1 LTVGVGWLPET
12 AFFYL
17 LIFARVGSILMLM
30 PALGEQ
36 AINARSRLGFALV
49 FALVLHPLLAPTLPR
64 LPATLPEI
72 VVLLIHELVIG
83 LIIGAMARIAV
94 MSATVAGSIIAFQTG
109 LSVAQTAD
117 PTQGGV
123 QGAVI
128 GTFMSMVGITLI
140 FATDLHH
147 LALAAIYDSYM
158 VFTPTDPL
166 MLDDVSQMVI
176 RVVSSTFSIGVQMSA
191 PFIVFGLVFNL
202 GSGILAR
209 LMPQLQVYYLLM
221 PANVF
226 AGLILFALLLVMM
239 MGLYLMHF
247 QDHLAMLRT

>member
-1 LTVGVGWLPET
+1 MTVGVGWLPET

>member
-1 LTVGVGWLPET
+1 MSLAVGWLPET

-17 LIFARVGSILMLM
+17 LIFARVGSVLMLM

-36 AINARSRLGFALV
+36 AINARSRLSFALV
-49 FALVLHPLLAPTLPR
+49 FALVLHPLLAPSLPPQ
-64 LPATLPEI
+64 PATLPEI
-72 VVLLIHELVIG
+72 LMLLLHEVAVG
-83 LIIGAMARIAV
+83 LIIGAMARIV
-94 MSATVAGSIIAFQTG
+94 VTSAMVAGSIIAFQVG
-109 LSVAQTAD
+109 LSVAQMAD

-123 QGAVI
+123 QGAVF
-128 GTFMSMVGITLI
+128 GSFMSLLGITLI

-147 LALAAIYDSYM
+147 LALAAIYDSYL
-158 VFTPTDPL
+158 VFTPTEPL
-166 MLDDVSQMVI
+166 MLDDMAQMVI
-176 RVVSSTFSIGVQMSA
+176 GVVSNAFRVGLQMSA

-226 AGLILFALLLVMM
+226 SGLILFALLLVMM
-239 MGLYLMHF
+239 MGLYLMSF
-247 QDHLAMLRT
+247 ENHLAALRR